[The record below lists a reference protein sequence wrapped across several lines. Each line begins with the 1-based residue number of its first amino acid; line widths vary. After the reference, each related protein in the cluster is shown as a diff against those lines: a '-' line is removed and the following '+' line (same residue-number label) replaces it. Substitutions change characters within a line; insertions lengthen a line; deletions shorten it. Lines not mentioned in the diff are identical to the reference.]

1 MPSKQTIMAITT
13 PFSKKDLLPQEEKLE
28 VARHKSE
35 LFIGIP
41 KETSFQERRICL
53 TPDAV
58 SSITNH
64 GHRILMEAG
73 AGKNASY
80 SDKEYSDAGA
90 EITHDTQKVFD
101 CPMILKV
108 EPATIAEIEMMKPQT
123 IIISAIQ
130 LKTRK
135 KEYFEALKK
144 KKITALAFE
153 YIKDDDNSFPAVKS
167 LSEIAGT
174 ASVLVAAELMTC
186 GKGGN
191 GLLFGNITGV
201 RPTEVVILG
210 AGTVAEYA
218 VKTALGLGASV
229 KVFDNSITKLRR
241 LQNNLQQRVFTSTI
255 QNKTL
260 LKSLRRCDVAIG
272 SMRGKY
278 RTPIVVTEEM
288 VSHMKKG
295 SVIVDVSIDTG
306 GCFETSEITT
316 HENPTFVKHGVTHYC
331 VPNIPSRY
339 SKTASLSISNIITP
353 YLLQIAEDGGLES
366 AIRCDAGLKNG
377 VYFYHGILTNKN
389 IGEWF
394 DLTYRDINL
403 IVF

>member
-1 MPSKQTIMAITT
+1 MAIT
-13 PFSKKDLLPQEEKLE
+13 PFSKQDLLPQEEKLE
-28 VARHKSE
+28 IAKHKSE

-41 KETSFQERRICL
+41 KENSNQERRICL
-53 TPDAV
+53 TPDAAHTL
-58 SSITNH
+58 IAE
-64 GHRILMEAG
+64 GHRVLIESG

-80 SDKEYSDAGA
+80 TDAEYSKAGA
-90 EITHDTQKVFD
+90 EITKDTKKVFKS
-101 CPMILKV
+101 PIVLKV
-108 EPATIAEIEMMKPQT
+108 EPATIEEIEMMNNQS
-123 IIISAIQ
+123 IIISSIQ

-153 YIKDDDNSFPAVKS
+153 YIKDEDGYFPAVKS

-174 ASVLVAAELMTC
+174 ASILVAAELMTSN
-186 GKGGN
+186 KLGN

-201 RPTEVVILG
+201 RPTEVLILG

-218 VKTALGLGASV
+218 ARTAIGLGANV

-241 LQNNLQQRVFTSTI
+241 LQNNLNQRIFTSTI
-255 QNKTL
+255 QNKAL

-272 SMRGKY
+272 AMRGKY
-278 RTPIVVTEEM
+278 RTPIVVTEAM
-288 VSHMKKG
+288 VEHMKVG
-295 SVIVDVSIDTG
+295 AVIVDVSIDTG

-316 HENPTFVKHGVTHYC
+316 HEHPTFIKNNVIHYC

-353 YLLQIAEDGGLES
+353 YLIKIGDDGGLES
-366 AIRCDAGLKNG
+366 AIRFDSGLKNG
-377 VYFYHGILTNKN
+377 VYFYHGILTNKT

>member
-1 MPSKQTIMAITT
+1 MATT
-13 PFSKKDLLPQEEKLE
+13 PFSKQDLLPQEEKLE
-28 VARHKSE
+28 IAKHKSE

-41 KETSFQERRICL
+41 KETSYQERRICL

-58 SSITNH
+58 NAMTCH
-64 GHRILMEAG
+64 GHRVLIEAG
-73 AGKNASY
+73 AGENSNY
-80 SDKEYSDAGA
+80 SDKNYSDAGA
-90 EITHDTQKVFD
+90 EITNDTKKVLS

-108 EPATIAEIEMMKPQT
+108 EPATLVEIEMMNPKT

-130 LKTRK
+130 LKTRR
-135 KEYFEALKK
+135 KEYFEALQK

-153 YIKDDDNSFPAVKS
+153 YIKDEDGSFPAVKS

-174 ASVLVAAELMTC
+174 ASVLVAAELLTAS
-186 GKGGN
+186 KFGN

-201 RPTEVVILG
+201 PPTEVVILG
-210 AGTVAEYA
+210 AGTVAEFA
-218 VKTALGLGASV
+218 ARTAIGLGASV

-241 LQNNLQQRVFTSTI
+241 LQNNLNQRIFTSTI

-260 LKSLRRCDVAIG
+260 LKSLQRCDVAIG
-272 SMRGKY
+272 AMRGKY
-278 RTPIVVTEEM
+278 RTPIVVTETM
-288 VSHMKKG
+288 VEHMKKG
-295 SVIVDVSIDTG
+295 AVIVDVSIDTG

-316 HENPTFVKHGVTHYC
+316 HENPTFIKNGVIHYC

-353 YLLQIAEDGGLES
+353 YLLQIADDGGIES
-366 AIRCDAGLKNG
+366 AIRCDSGLKNG
-377 VYFYHGILTNKN
+377 VYFYHGILTNKT
-389 IGEWF
+389 IGEWL

>member
-1 MPSKQTIMAITT
+1 MAIT
-13 PFSKKDLLPQEEKLE
+13 PFSKQDLLPQEEKLE
-28 VARHKSE
+28 ITKHKSE

-41 KETSFQERRICL
+41 KETSYQERRICL

-58 SSITNH
+58 NALTSN
-64 GHRILMEAG
+64 GHKVLIECG
-73 AGKNASY
+73 AGENANY

-90 EITHDTQKVFD
+90 EITNDTQKVLS

-108 EPATIAEIEMMKPQT
+108 EPATIEEIQMMNVET

-135 KEYFEALKK
+135 KEYFEALQK

-153 YIKDDDNSFPAVKS
+153 YIKDDDGSFPAVKS

-174 ASVLVAAELMTC
+174 ASVLVAAELLTAS
-186 GKGGN
+186 KFGN

-201 RPTEVVILG
+201 PPTEVVILG
-210 AGTVAEYA
+210 AGTVAEFA
-218 VKTALGLGASV
+218 ARTAIGLGASV

-241 LQNNLQQRVFTSTI
+241 LQNNLNERIFTSTI

-260 LKSLRRCDVAIG
+260 LKALRRCDVAIG
-272 SMRGKY
+272 AMRGKY
-278 RTPIVVTEEM
+278 RTPIVVTETM
-288 VSHMKKG
+288 VEHMKNG
-295 SVIVDVSIDTG
+295 AVIVDVSIDTG

-316 HENPTFVKHGVTHYC
+316 HENPTFIKNGVIHYC

-353 YLLQIAEDGGLES
+353 YLLQIADDGGIES
-366 AIRCDAGLKNG
+366 AIRCDSGLKNG
-377 VYFYHGILTNKN
+377 VYFYHGILTNKT
-389 IGEWF
+389 IGDWF
-394 DLTYRDINL
+394 DLIHRDINL

>member
-1 MPSKQTIMAITT
+1 MAIT
-13 PFSKKDLLPQEEKLE
+13 PFSKKELLPQEEKLE
-28 VARHKSE
+28 IAKHKSE

-41 KETSFQERRICL
+41 KETSYQERRICL

-58 SSITNH
+58 SSIVSH
-64 GHRILMEAG
+64 GHRVLIEAG
-73 AGKNASY
+73 AGVNASY
-80 SDKEYSDAGA
+80 SDKDYSDAGA
-90 EITHDTQKVFD
+90 EITSDTQKVFD
-101 CPMILKV
+101 CPLILKV
-108 EPATIAEIEMMKPQT
+108 EPPTLTEIEMMKQET
-123 IIISAIQ
+123 IIISALQI
-130 LKTRK
+130 KTKK

-153 YIKDDDNSFPAVKS
+153 YIKDDDNAFPAVKS

-210 AGTVAEYA
+210 AGTAAEYA
-218 VKTALGLGASV
+218 VRTALGLGASV

-241 LQNNLQQRVFTSTI
+241 LQNNLKQPIFTSTV
-255 QNKTL
+255 QPKTL
-260 LKSLRRCDVAIG
+260 MKSLRRCDVAIG
-272 SMRGKY
+272 AMRGKH
-278 RTPIVVTEEM
+278 RTPIIVTETM
-288 VSHMKKG
+288 VENMKKG
-295 SVIVDVSIDTG
+295 AIIVDISIDTG
-306 GCFETSEITT
+306 GCFETSEVTT
-316 HENPTFVKHGVTHYC
+316 HENPTFLKHGVTHYC

-353 YLLQIAEDGGLES
+353 YLLQIADDGGIES

-377 VYFYHGILTNKN
+377 VYFYHGILTNKT

-394 DLTYRDINL
+394 DLTHRDINL

>member
-1 MPSKQTIMAITT
+1 MAIT
-13 PFSKKDLLPQEEKLE
+13 PFSKQDLLPQEEKLE
-28 VARHKSE
+28 IAKHKSE

-41 KETSFQERRICL
+41 KETSYQERRICL

-58 SSITNH
+58 NSLTSH
-64 GHRILMEAG
+64 GHRVLIESG
-73 AGKNASY
+73 AGINSSY

-90 EITHDTQKVFD
+90 EITSDTQKVLG

-108 EPATIAEIEMMKPQT
+108 EPATLSEIEMMNPQT
-123 IIISAIQ
+123 ILISAIQ

-135 KEYFEALKK
+135 KEYFEALQKK
-144 KKITALAFE
+144 RITALAFE
-153 YIKDDDNSFPAVKS
+153 YIKDEDGSFPAVKS

-174 ASVLVAAELMTC
+174 ASVLVAAELLTAS
-186 GKGGN
+186 KFGN

-201 RPTEVVILG
+201 PPTEVVILG
-210 AGTVAEYA
+210 AGTVAEFA
-218 VKTALGLGASV
+218 ARTAIGLGASV

-241 LQNNLQQRVFTSTI
+241 LQNNLNQRIFTSTI

-272 SMRGKY
+272 AMRGKY
-278 RTPIVVTEEM
+278 RTPIVVSETM
-288 VSHMKKG
+288 VEHMKKG
-295 SVIVDVSIDTG
+295 AVIVDVSIDTG

-316 HENPTFVKHGVTHYC
+316 HENPTFVKNDVIHYC

-339 SKTASLSISNIITP
+339 SKTASLSISNILTP
-353 YLLQIAEDGGLES
+353 YLLQIADDGGIES
-366 AIRCDAGLKNG
+366 AIRCDSGLKNG
-377 VYFYHGILTNKN
+377 VYFYHGILTNKT

-394 DLTYRDINL
+394 NLTYRDINL